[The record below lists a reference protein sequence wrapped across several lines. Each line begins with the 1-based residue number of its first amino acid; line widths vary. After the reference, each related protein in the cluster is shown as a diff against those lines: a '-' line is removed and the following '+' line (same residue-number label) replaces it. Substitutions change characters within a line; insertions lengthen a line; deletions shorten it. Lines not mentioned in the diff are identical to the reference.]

1 MSICSRVRIGG
12 AIEVSPARGPSGLP
26 RVPDGLNAL
35 PVAVVHDEVIV
46 EASADDAPE
55 TAKRLAVAMGTGMA
69 EVFAGAFTMG
79 LVGGP
84 CEGCVG
90 GEVMGHG
97 LA

>member
-1 MSICSRVRIGG
+1 MSRSCGL
-12 AIEVSPARGPSGLP
+12 SGLLRLP
-26 RVPDGLNAL
+26 EGLNSI

-55 TAKRLAVAMGTGMA
+55 AAKRLVVAVRAGMA
-69 EVFAGAFTMG
+69 EVFASAFTMG
-79 LVGGP
+79 LVGGA